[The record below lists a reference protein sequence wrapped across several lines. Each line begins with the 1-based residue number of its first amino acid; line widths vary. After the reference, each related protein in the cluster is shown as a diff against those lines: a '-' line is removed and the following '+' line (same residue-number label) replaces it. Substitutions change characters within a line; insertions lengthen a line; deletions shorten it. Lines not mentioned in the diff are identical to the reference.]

1 MSHFVVDSENPNTL
15 ASIPSGMRP
24 GFGLSSSFL
33 VVELAFALF
42 GCTTAATTATS
53 VAPKEASSCS
63 VEMRVESTDVSA
75 PAAHPSAAAMVDL
88 GRKACDEPR
97 TVVIARSASGHAGQA
112 GGYFVSMEIAG
123 TAEHPIVTS
132 DVATF
137 SGEADATAAARAA
150 EVMLRNLPRPR
161 EGAGSERP
169 PVNPSS
175 TPRKAHAAPAG
186 QWTEIASGTW
196 PDASPYRVLVRV
208 TPNT

>member
-1 MSHFVVDSENPNTL
+1 MSHFVVDSENPNAL
-15 ASIPSGMRP
+15 ASIPSGMKP

-33 VVELAFALF
+33 LVELAFALF
-42 GCTTAATTATS
+42 GCTTAATTATT
-53 VAPKEASSCS
+53 VAAKEATSCS
-63 VEMRVESTDVSA
+63 VEMRVESTDAKA

-97 TVVIARSASGHAGQA
+97 TVVIARNASGHAGQA

-137 SGEADATAAARAA
+137 SGEGDGMADARAA
-150 EVMLRNLPRPR
+150 EVMLRNLPRPPGG
-161 EGAGSERP
+161 GAERP
-169 PVNPSS
+169 PVDRSS
-175 TPRKAHAAPAG
+175 TPRRAHAAPAG

-208 TPNT
+208 TPET